1 MHLERSSNLSLLDQL
16 AAMPDRDEILNALSD
31 VDAEGL
37 LYQWT
42 GFLAR
47 PAQELPEGDWSYW
60 LILAGRGFGKTRTG
74 AEAVREWV
82 KTNQYVNLIGA
93 TSDDAR
99 DIMVEGESGI
109 MSICP
114 RGERPYYKKHE
125 SKLEWPNGA
134 TSLIFTA
141 DKPDRLRGKQHE
153 KIWAD
158 ELASWRYMD
167 AWDQAKFGLRLG
179 KLPQAIV
186 TTTPRPLKIL
196 KDIMSDPRSVVTS
209 GSTYD
214 NKANLAPSFFD
225 SIITK
230 YEGTRIGRQ
239 ELNAELLDDMPGAL
253 WTRANIDET
262 RKSPN
267 AMPDMERVVVAV
279 DPSVTN
285 NEGSDET
292 GIVCAGKGVDGEA
305 YVWADESGRMSPN
318 QWGKKAVS
326 LFRSESA
333 DVIVAES
340 NNGGDMVEDTIRSV
354 DAHVNVKQVKASRGK
369 VTRAEPIAALYEQ
382 GRVHHVGS
390 LDTLE
395 DQMVSFTSDFDRKSQ
410 GYSPDRVDALVWAIT
425 ELFPSM
431 TKRIKDHKQ
440 TVIPKAKGYF

>member
-1 MHLERSSNLSLLDQL
+1 LKQNQSLIDQL
-16 AAMPDRDEILNALSD
+16 AAMPIVMREEVLSQLSED
-31 VDAEGL
+31 QAEEL
-37 LYQWT
+37 QYQWS
-42 GFLAR
+42 GWMAR
-47 PAQELPEGDWSYW
+47 PAQELPKGDWAYW

-93 TSDDAR
+93 TADDAR

-109 MSICP
+109 LAICSP
-114 RGERPYYKKHE
+114 DERPYYKKHE

-141 DKPDRLRGKQHE
+141 DKPDRLRGKQHG
-153 KIWAD
+153 KLWAD
-158 ELASWRYMD
+158 ELAAWRYMD

-179 KLPQAIV
+179 SMPQAVI
-186 TTTPRPLKIL
+186 TTTPRPLKLL
-196 KDIMSDPRSVVTS
+196 KTIMEDPQTIVTQ

-214 NKANLAPSFFD
+214 NKANLAKSFFS
-225 SIITK
+225 SIITQ

-253 WTRANIDET
+253 WMRKNIDDH
-262 RKSPN
+262 RKSAN
-267 AMPDMERVVVAV
+267 SLPDMERVVVAV

-285 NEGSDET
+285 KEGSDET
-292 GIVCAGKGVDGEA
+292 GIIVGGRGTDGHA
-305 YVWADESGRMSPN
+305 YVWNDSSKRMSPSE
-318 QWGKKAVS
+318 WGKIAVS
-326 LFRSESA
+326 LFHSESA

-340 NNGGDMVEDTIRSV
+340 NNGGDMVEDTIRTV
-354 DAHVNVKQVKASRGK
+354 EPNVNVKQVRASRGK
-369 VTRAEPIAALYEQ
+369 VTRAEPVAALYEQ

-395 DQMVSFTSDFDRKSQ
+395 DQMVSFTSDFDRSRQ
-410 GYSPDRVDALVWAIT
+410 GYSPDRVDALVWMIT

-431 TKRIKDHKQ
+431 TKRIKEHKQ
-440 TVIPKAKGYF
+440 SVIPKKAGYF